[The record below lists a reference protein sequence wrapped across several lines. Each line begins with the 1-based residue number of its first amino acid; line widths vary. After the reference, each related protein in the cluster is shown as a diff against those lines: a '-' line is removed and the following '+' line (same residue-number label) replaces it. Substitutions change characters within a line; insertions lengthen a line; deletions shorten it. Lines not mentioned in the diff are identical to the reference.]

1 MATCAGGG
9 DAACS
14 RGARAAAVHGGVA
27 NALLSA
33 LTGSSVDLSVMD
45 YDALAGTDVDLL
57 AFSEALRTELD
68 ADVLTFGQTLDSQV
82 TLPQALSALASA
94 SNGQA
99 ADVLERIADGPSPR
113 PPIPPPERESVG
125 EGKQ

>member
-1 MATCAGGG
+1 
-9 DAACS
+9 
-14 RGARAAAVHGGVA
+14 
-27 NALLSA
+27 
-33 LTGSSVDLSVMD
+33 MD

-68 ADVLTFGQTLDSQV
+68 ADVLTFRQTLDSQV

-99 ADVLERIADGPSPR
+99 ADVLERFADGALPR
-113 PPIPPPERESVG
+113 PLIPSRAIDFGPPPSAIRAARATPEIGRAHL
-125 EGKQ
+125 